1 MGVLDNLAALKGGY
15 ELGQAVFGQDEASR
29 KQALMEKQ
37 LGLESALRVKQL
49 EDEQAYRQ
57 GALANDW
64 ERNRIAED
72 QYQRANKLGWGQ
84 IAAQERGQDIHQN
97 IANLQNLTAQR
108 GQDIT
113 SRHYD
118 TQAGLQQKELEL
130 RRLVA
135 DGTISYQ
142 QAQVELEREKN
153 RISKQTAD
161 QMGGYYASMGR
172 VNDAR
177 TAALDDEL
185 GRRRA
190 FDKRRGNIFKALS
203 DPAGPW
209 AIPEGPERDEVL
221 TALASGQPGALADI
235 KMVGSAPAGGNATP
249 EALAAA
255 QRLTQSYVDRNVGA
269 KDAEGNVVVPGGRLN
284 SFQPFGDG
292 SKDVMMMLE
301 VRKRRPDG
309 TEFTEVKPLTE
320 GRTSVDQGGMPLRLK
335 PQDIG
340 MWAMGMKSLGE
351 WGANNSEGQQYVDDM
366 RAAYAE
372 SGDEEAFNK
381 NLYQRQRTRAMESKQ
396 ESRLKQIDEKALVS
410 ARQVAAQKAE
420 RILNQLAPQKAN
432 EEGGK
437 VSPEDQQAMQTKLQI
452 MKTIRE
458 DIMGRDLNDL
468 HTRSVEQY
476 FEVPAI
482 KSQLERL
489 NNGGTFAPAPDRGAL
504 QNPRAA
510 GGQPSPL
517 AQAAPDAGGILKSHL
532 AAGKSAEHLTG
543 LRGPFADRLAAMLR
557 DAPGPVSIYSGYRSP
572 QRQAQIFAGSD
583 HSGHRVAHPGHSNH
597 NHGVAADLKYASP
610 AVRRWVHENAAKY
623 GLAFRMPWEPWHIE
637 PAGAGPDARNWG
649 I

>member
-15 ELGQAVFGQDEASR
+15 ELGQAVFGQDEASKR
-29 KQALMEKQ
+29 QALMEKQ
-37 LGLESALRVKQL
+37 LGLESALRVKQM
-49 EDEQAYRQ
+49 EDARAYQQ
-57 GALANDW
+57 GQLANDW
-64 ERNRIAED
+64 ERNKALAEYQSGTLQNQAD
-72 QYQRANKLGWGQ
+72 QNRSQADYQRGMLGHYERSDRNQSNQ
-84 IAAQERGQDIHQN
+84 IANQGTYQQGL
-97 IANLQNLTAQR
+97 LQNQADQNRSQADYQRGMLGHYERSDKIHADQTAQ
-108 GQDIT
+108 
-113 SRHYD
+113 
-118 TQAGLQQKELEL
+118 
-130 RRLVA
+130 
-135 DGTISYQ
+135 
-142 QAQVELEREKN
+142 
-153 RISKQTAD
+153 
-161 QMGGYYASMGR
+161 MGAYYGSMGR

-235 KMVGSAPAGGNATP
+235 KMVGSAPADGKATP

-381 NLYQRQRTRAMESKQ
+381 NLYQRQRTRAMEAKQ
-396 ESRLKQIDEKALVS
+396 ESRLKEIDEKALVS

-458 DIMGRDLNDL
+458 DIMGRDLDDL

-476 FEVPAI
+476 FEIPAI

-489 NNGGTFAPAPDRGAL
+489 NNGGAFAPSPETGKL

-517 AQAAPDAGGILKSHL
+517 SQAAPDAGGILKSHL

-597 NHGVAADLKYASP
+597 NHGVAADLRYASP
-610 AVRRWVHENAAKY
+610 AVRRWVHENASKY
-623 GLAFRMPWEPWHIE
+623 GLAFRMPWEPWHVE